1 MRFYL
6 YQYMETEHTDTYD
19 HVLKYTGIFGGVQ
32 GLNIIISLVRNKL
45 VALLL
50 GPSGMGLASLFQTTV
65 NFISQATN
73 LGISFSAVRNLS
85 ELFDTGDEERIAHF
99 VKVVRAWSLFTGLA
113 GLLVCMLAGSLLSS
127 ATFSWGDHTLH
138 FVLLSPLVCLLAITG
153 GETAILKASR
163 QLRSLA
169 VIQVY
174 GVLAALLIT
183 VPLYYLFG
191 QSGIV
196 PVMVLIGLVSMLL
209 TIRHSWHLYPF
220 RLSGVRDV
228 LGEGMSMVRLGVAFT
243 LAGILG
249 SGSDFVIRSYLNN
262 VADLEVVG
270 LFNIGFMM
278 TMTYSG
284 LIFSAM
290 ETDYFP
296 RLSAVNHQR
305 EKYNDLINKQIEV
318 TLLLI
323 APLVVMALVA
333 LPVIIPILFS
343 NQFLPVVGMMRVAAL
358 SLLFRAVN
366 LPIEYLSL
374 AKGSSTSYL
383 LLEFLYDVFIT
394 VLIIGGYD
402 HYGLDG
408 TGYALLITAIL
419 NSLMVLS
426 YMRWKFGVVIR
437 PGVGKIFSLHFFV
450 TLLAFYITITCE
462 GWAYWILGIA
472 LSTVSLS
479 VSLYILKQKSHLWE
493 KLKVKML
500 KGKCHGN

>member
-1 MRFYL
+1 
-6 YQYMETEHTDTYD
+6 METEHTNSYD

-32 GLNIIISLVRNKL
+32 GLNILISLVRNKL

-50 GPSGMGLASLFQTTV
+50 GPSGMGLAALFQTTV

-85 ELFDTGDEERIAHF
+85 ELFDSGDEARIAHF
-99 VKVVRAWSLFTGLA
+99 IKVVRAWSLLTGLA
-113 GLLVCMLAGSLLSS
+113 GMLVCMLAGPLLSS
-127 ATFSWGDHTLH
+127 TTFSWGDHTLH

-153 GETAILKASR
+153 GETAILKAAR
-163 QLRSLA
+163 QLRA
-169 VIQVY
+169 
-174 GVLAALLIT
+174 LAAIQIYLILASLFIS

-191 QSGIV
+191 ESAIV
-196 PVMVLIGLVSMLL
+196 PVMVLTGFVSMLF
-209 TIRHSWHLYPF
+209 TIRHSWRLYPF
-220 RLSGVRDV
+220 CLSGEKGI
-228 LGEGMSMVRLGVAFT
+228 LGEGMGMVRVGVAFT

-262 VADLEVVG
+262 VADLEAVG

-305 EKYNDLINKQIEV
+305 EKYNELINKQIEV

-323 APLVVMALVA
+323 APLVVMALVG

-343 NQFLPVVGMMRVAAL
+343 NQFLPVVGMMRIAAL

-374 AKGSSTSYL
+374 AKGSSSSYL
-383 LLEFLYDVFIT
+383 LLEFLCDIFVT
-394 VLIIGGYD
+394 ALVIGGYNS
-402 HYGLDG
+402 YGLDG
-408 TGYALLITAIL
+408 TGYALLMTAIL

-426 YMRWKFGVVIR
+426 YMRWKFSVVIQR
-437 PGVGKIFSLHFFV
+437 SVGKIFSLHLSVSLF
-450 TLLAFYITITCE
+450 AFYITTTYS
-462 GWAYWILGIA
+462 GWVYWLFGIA
-472 LSTVSLS
+472 LSMASLGVSIF
-479 VSLYILKQKSHLWE
+479 ILKQKSHLWD
-493 KLKVKML
+493 KLKAKIL
-500 KGKCHGN
+500 NRNHHGG